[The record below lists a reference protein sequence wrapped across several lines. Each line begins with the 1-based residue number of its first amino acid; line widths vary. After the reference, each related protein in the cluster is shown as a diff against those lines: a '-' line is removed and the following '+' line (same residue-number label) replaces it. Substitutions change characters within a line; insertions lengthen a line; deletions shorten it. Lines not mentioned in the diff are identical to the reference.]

1 MPGPRLSRKRSSA
14 VQLRAAYMRPL
25 RGVSLWGGETIYS
38 NQPKMRQCLCK
49 AVCGNVVGD
58 IICGG
63 LGGIAGVAHGDAD
76 PGIFQH
82 RHIVAA
88 VTKGDALLPRQA
100 QMGQR
105 VGQAVG
111 LAAALG

>member
-25 RGVSLWGGETIYS
+25 RGVSLLGETIYS

-58 IICGG
+58 IIRGG
-63 LGGIAGVAHGDAD
+63 LGGIAGVAHGDAEAD
-76 PGIFQH
+76 A
-82 RHIVAA
+82 RLAA
-88 VTKGDALLPRQA
+88 EGHQALLAELDLRFHPIDALL
-100 QMGQR
+100 
-105 VGQAVG
+105 
-111 LAAALG
+111 AALRSS